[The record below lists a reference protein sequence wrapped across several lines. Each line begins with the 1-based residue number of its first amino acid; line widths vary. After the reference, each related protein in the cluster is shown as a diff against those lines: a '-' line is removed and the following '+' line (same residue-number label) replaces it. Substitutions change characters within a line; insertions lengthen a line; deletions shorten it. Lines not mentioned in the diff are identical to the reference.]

1 MNVQTTK
8 PGAQK
13 THLTKGFK
21 CAWDLSKKNGCHI
34 KDLKECQLPVFEES
48 LNSHI
53 DDPEYNCDFEEAVI
67 GNFLPIDHCLVIFF
81 RNGKYFFIY
90 FGTEYEFG
98 TLQQSMCES

>member
-21 CAWDLSKKNGCHI
+21 CSWDLSKKNGCHI

-67 GNFLPIDHCLVIFF
+67 GNFFTD
-81 RNGKYFFIY
+81 
-90 FGTEYEFG
+90 
-98 TLQQSMCES
+98 